1 MKILVAGGG
10 SGGHV
15 NPALAMAGSLRDKY
29 PKAVFL
35 FVGSKRGLEND
46 LVPKAGYKL
55 ATIPV
60 RGFSRGSFLS
70 KLVPYIVLMFGM
82 IKALFI
88 VIRFRPELAFGTGGF
103 ASGPVL
109 FWTSFFKIP
118 TLIHEANVLPGI
130 TNKMLCPKV
139 DITAVGFAKTAD
151 NFKKS
156 RRTEV
161 TGNPLRNELL
171 SISRE
176 EARDSMSLNKTDKLV
191 VIMGGSQGAAP
202 INKAVVDMLKNHYT
216 AGDFRLIFAPGKR
229 HYNEL
234 TALFT
239 DIPEGVEI
247 KSYIYNADVV
257 YNAADLIINRAGAM
271 TMAEITAL
279 GIPSI
284 LVPSPY
290 VAENHQEDNARALES
305 AGGCR
310 VILEDQLS
318 GEILYNSIKEILLDS
333 KLSNSMRKNS
343 AEFGIR
349 DAVEKLLNLFDEL
362 IGKGKN

>member
-15 NPALAMAGSLRDKY
+15 NPALAMAGSLREKY
-29 PKAVFL
+29 PEARFL

-70 KLVPYIVLMFGM
+70 KLVPYIVLIFGM

-88 VIRFRPELAFGTGGF
+88 VIGFRPDLAFGTGGF

-130 TNKMLCPKV
+130 TNKMLGPKV
-139 DITAVGFAKTAD
+139 DVTAVGFAKSAD
-151 NFKKS
+151 NFQKS
-156 RRTEV
+156 RRIEV
-161 TGNPLRNELL
+161 TGNPLRRELMNV
-171 SISRE
+171 SRE
-176 EARDSMSLNKTDKLV
+176 DARKSLGLKNDDKLV

-202 INKAVVDMLKNHYT
+202 INQAVADMLENHYK

-229 HYNEL
+229 HYDEL
-234 TALFT
+234 AGRFAN
-239 DIPEGVEI
+239 IPEGVQI

-284 LVPSPY
+284 LIPSPY
-290 VAENHQEDNARALES
+290 VAENHQEDNARALEE

-310 VILEDQLS
+310 VILEKHLTGDLLYS
-318 GEILYNSIKEILLDS
+318 SILQILLDVQ
-333 KLSNSMRKNS
+333 LTDSMRKSS
-343 AEFGIR
+343 AGFGIR
-349 DAVEKLLNLFDEL
+349 DATDKLLKLFDEL
-362 IGKGKN
+362 LGKGER